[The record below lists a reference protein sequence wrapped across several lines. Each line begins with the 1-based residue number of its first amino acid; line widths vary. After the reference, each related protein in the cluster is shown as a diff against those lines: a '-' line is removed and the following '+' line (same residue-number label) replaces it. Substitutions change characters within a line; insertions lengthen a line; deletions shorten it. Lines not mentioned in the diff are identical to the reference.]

1 MTKHHLIAAAFL
13 LATPLFAA
21 SQDRL
26 ATVLA
31 QMDTASAHFKSAQA
45 DLIQENYE
53 RVVRETTTDKGS
65 VYFKGQGPTLEM
77 GLKLDPPTARL
88 VDYKNGIVRVY
99 DPPPVNQITEIR
111 SGQVA
116 TYLAVAF
123 GGSGKE
129 LARAWDITDKGPEQ
143 IDGVSV
149 EHLDLVSKDPEAR
162 AKVSHVEIWV
172 DPTRA
177 ISLKQQVFLP
187 GGNYKIS
194 TYRNIRYN
202 RDINTGPYTIKPDK
216 HTTVTHP

>member
-1 MTKHHLIAAAFL
+1 MTKIIAAAFL

-21 SQDRL
+21 DHL
-26 ATVLA
+26 TTVLS

-45 DLIQENYE
+45 DLTQDNYE

-88 VDYKNGIVRVY
+88 VEYKNGVVRIY
-99 DPPPVNQITEIR
+99 DPGPNQITEVR
-111 SGQVA
+111 SGQIA

-123 GGSGKE
+123 GGSGKD
-129 LARAWDITDKGPEQ
+129 LAKSWDITDKGTEQ

-149 EHLDLVSKDPEAR
+149 EHLDLISKDPDAR

-194 TYRNIRYN
+194 TYKNIRYN
-202 RDINTGPYTIKPDK
+202 QDIKTGPYAIKPNK
-216 HTTVTHP
+216 NTTVTHP

>member
-1 MTKHHLIAAAFL
+1 MNKIVAAAFL
-13 LATPLFAA
+13 LATTPLFAA
-21 SQDRL
+21 DRL
-26 ATVLA
+26 ATVLS

-45 DLIQENYE
+45 DLTQENYE

-65 VYFKGQGPTLEM
+65 VYFKGSGPTLEM
-77 GLKLDPPTARL
+77 GLRLDPPTARL

-99 DPPPVNQITEIR
+99 DPGPNQITEVR
-111 SGQVA
+111 SGQIA

-129 LARAWDITDKGPEQ
+129 LAKTWDITDKGTEQ
-143 IDGVSV
+143 VDGISV
-149 EHLDLVSKDPEAR
+149 EHLDLISKDPEAR

-177 ISLKQQVFLP
+177 ISLRQQVFLP

-194 TYRNIRYN
+194 TYKNIRYN
-202 RDINTGPYTIKPDK
+202 QEIKTAPYTIKPNK
-216 HTTVTHP
+216 NTTVTHP